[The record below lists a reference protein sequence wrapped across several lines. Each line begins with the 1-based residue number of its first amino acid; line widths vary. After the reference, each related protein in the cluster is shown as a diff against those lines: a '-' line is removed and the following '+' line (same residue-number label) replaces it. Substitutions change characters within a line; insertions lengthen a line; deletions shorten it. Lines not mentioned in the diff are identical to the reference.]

1 MARVHVASE
10 TRPTNEQSFP
20 EILPMTTPTMIRKSA
35 RARKVTNY
43 ANDAYKELDSDYAP
57 PPPGDAS
64 SSDEDFQLP
73 KPADPAAS
81 GAGDNAIPES
91 EVSELGTEDEVVFE
105 DENEEENDEEDG
117 QPKSRSKSQSKT
129 TPAPFTPRARLQDDD
144 DAERTP
150 GSAPQVHRRHIRT
163 IDSGKGTGRRKVR
176 LMAQG
181 ASMNV
186 IKAPDP
192 TVRITYRPGFA
203 KATGKLDRV
212 VQVYGD
218 HEEVLKKAFW
228 VRDMWIGL
236 PAVPEKAALAVSP
249 FWEEQDKVEED
260 GEVGIGDAA
269 QVVEAL
275 DFADTE
281 GYVPREEAEPLKV
294 VVGTVGD
301 YEKVVFKRFGIYD
314 LKKVGEDKKGFLL
327 NAGAQVLSMDWAT
340 NRSEGTYSLPH
351 LRTQC
356 DSDQREGCQ
365 YLAISTLTEG
375 EPIRE
380 RNEEQSPAFSRLPSK
395 STIQIW
401 RFRVDPETCTPA
413 KEPSIALMLCHDW
426 GPARNIKWCPA
437 RLNFTDSKV
446 LGYLAGVFA
455 DGIGRVLKVVLPQ
468 SDDDPTAADADGCDF
483 LKFSAP
489 AFECYLPDDIITT
502 ISWISST
509 SLAVGCASGSIAAW
523 DTTAGT
529 IPYLYTHLHQTYI
542 TGLSTCFPSLPTHII
557 TSSMDGYSRLTSL
570 IDFEADIVPNN
581 RSRIAPSAIT
591 YVDALQAGVSVEEGA
606 WVKLF
611 PVRRYFS
618 ATTVAKQ
625 LGIVRSLAGSTMH
638 TLVLSGGT
646 EGEAVFSNPAR
657 RVFHSKIKNYQQT
670 WFQLEYA
677 EGEGGG
683 TLRMTE
689 GFRLEECEVKSKV
702 KGGQQLLTTVYPLQI
717 CIGAVCWNQN
727 LPFGGWAAAAASC
740 GLVRVEDVALP

>member
-1 MARVHVASE
+1 
-10 TRPTNEQSFP
+10 
-20 EILPMTTPTMIRKSA
+20 
-35 RARKVTNY
+35 
-43 ANDAYKELDSDYAP
+43 
-57 PPPGDAS
+57 
-64 SSDEDFQLP
+64 
-73 KPADPAAS
+73 
-81 GAGDNAIPES
+81 
-91 EVSELGTEDEVVFE
+91 
-105 DENEEENDEEDG
+105 
-117 QPKSRSKSQSKT
+117 
-129 TPAPFTPRARLQDDD
+129 
-144 DAERTP
+144 
-150 GSAPQVHRRHIRT
+150 
-163 IDSGKGTGRRKVR
+163 
-176 LMAQG
+176 MAQG

-192 TVRITYRPGFA
+192 AVRITYRPGFA
-203 KATGKLDRV
+203 KATGKKDRI

-218 HEEVLKKAFW
+218 DEEVLKKAFW
-228 VRDMWIGL
+228 VRDMWMGL
-236 PAVPEKAALAVSP
+236 PAVPEKATLAVSP
-249 FWEEQDKVEED
+249 FWEEEGKEGEGEQEE
-260 GEVGIGDAA
+260 IGDAA
-269 QVVEAL
+269 QVIEAL

-281 GYVPREEAEPLKV
+281 GYVPREEAEPLRV
-294 VVGTVGD
+294 VVGRVGD

-340 NRSEGTYSLPH
+340 NRSEG
-351 LRTQC
+351 
-356 DSDQREGCQ
+356 CQ

-375 EPIRE
+375 EPIGE
-380 RNEEQSPAFSRLPSK
+380 RNDEQPPAFSRLPSK

-426 GPARNIKWCPA
+426 GPARSLKWCPA
-437 RLNFTDSKV
+437 RLSFKDSRV

-483 LKFSAP
+483 LKFTAP

-502 ISWISST
+502 ISWISAT
-509 SLAVGCASGSIAAW
+509 GLVVGCASGSIAAW
-523 DTTAGT
+523 DTTAER
-529 IPYLYTHLHQTYI
+529 IPYLYTTLHQTYI
-542 TGLSTCFPSLPTHII
+542 NGLSTCFPSFPNHII

-570 IDFEADIVPNN
+570 ADFEADNVPNN
-581 RSRIAPSAIT
+581 RSRIAPSTIT
-591 YVDALQAGVSVEEGA
+591 YVDALQSGVSVEEGS

-611 PVRRYFS
+611 PIRRYFS

-646 EGEAVFSNPAR
+646 EGEAMFSNPAR

-677 EGEGGG
+677 EGAGDGDGG

-689 GFRLEECEVKSKV
+689 GFKLEECEVKSKV
-702 KGGQQLLTTVYPLQI
+702 KGGQQLLTTVYPMQI
-717 CIGAVCWNQN
+717 GIGAVCWNQN
-727 LPFGGWAAAAASC
+727 QAFGGWAAAAASC
-740 GLVRVEDVALP
+740 GLVRVEDVAIP